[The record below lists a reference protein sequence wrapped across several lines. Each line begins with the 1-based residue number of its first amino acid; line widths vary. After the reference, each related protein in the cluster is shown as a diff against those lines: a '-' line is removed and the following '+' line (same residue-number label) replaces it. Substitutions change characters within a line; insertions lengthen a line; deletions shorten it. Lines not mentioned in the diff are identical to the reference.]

1 MLMCVLDSFRDLEL
15 LIGFLQELDFFVVLL
30 FLQLLLLVLSL
41 LNGLTSRSLLVQL
54 LL

>member
-1 MLMCVLDSFRDLEL
+1 MRVLDSFRDLEL
-15 LIGFLQELDFFVVLL
+15 LIGCLQELDFFVVLL

-41 LNGLTSRSLLVQL
+41 LNGLTFRSLLVQL